1 MKQITY
7 IASSTISL
15 ITLVCLQLCL
25 LKYEH
30 TINCNLVLIVYIYAL
45 FAPLPVAITGI
56 LILILDALNFLMT
69 GYFGYLSI
77 ILTIASLGF
86 VAIKDNFYNKLI
98 MPITTITTY
107 FFCQMVILHI
117 TLHYPIQIPEFIFA
131 TITNSLLFIVLWWS
145 TNQPLHD

>member
-7 IASSTISL
+7 IASSTIGV

-30 TINCNLVLIVYIYAL
+30 TINCNLVLIAYMYAL
-45 FAPLPVAITGI
+45 FAPLPSAIIGI

-77 ILTIASLGF
+77 ILTTTSLGF
-86 VAIKDNFYNKLI
+86 IAIKDNFYNKLI
-98 MPITTITTY
+98 MPIVGIVTY
-107 FFCQMVILHI
+107 FLLQLLILNI
-117 TLHYPIQIPEFIFA
+117 TVHYATQIPEFIFA
-131 TITNSLLFIVLWWS
+131 IITNSLLFVIVWWS